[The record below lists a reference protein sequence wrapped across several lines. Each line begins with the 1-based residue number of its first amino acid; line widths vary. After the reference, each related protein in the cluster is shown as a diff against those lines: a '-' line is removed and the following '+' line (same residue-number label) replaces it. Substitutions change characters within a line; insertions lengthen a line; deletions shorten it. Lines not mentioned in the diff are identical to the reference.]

1 MKLYIEC
8 LKDATIKLLELIIQF
23 SKVTEY
29 KINTQNFLTFLYTN
43 HENSEKVIEEKISFT
58 IATKIIKCLL

>member
-1 MKLYIEC
+1 MKLYIESP
-8 LKDATIKLLELIIQF
+8 KDATIKSLELIIQF

-43 HENSEKVIEEKISFT
+43 RENSEKVIEKISFT
-58 IATKIIKCLL
+58 IATKRIKYLL